1 MRKRI
6 KRWVSFA
13 LMIALVFSAAP
24 AITAKGA
31 QSTSGQNWVNQ
42 GNGYFYL
49 EGTDIKVQMANDII
63 RISGTGAIPDFDYWK
78 LYERPWHT
86 ANCKY
91 LMIDETITSIGAY
104 AFYKKESIQHVTIY
118 KNTFI
123 EERNAFEG
131 ISYKPIF
138 RITGKKEQTRMI
150 GTIPYT
156 SYDSIKAFAQS
167 NSMGAAYILDD
178 KNSALEFQESVN
190 PTICNVYWAGDKDA
204 PWADVDVHGNGN
216 VATPILKLADV
227 NPDPSLKV
235 SAQVRYQ
242 GMACYEAYAAFIGDY
257 TFATTFNVVVEKNN
271 KSLKKTDQ
279 VLQYTL
285 TIPAKYRQAGRS
297 FRLLAIGSG
306 VVPVYD
312 DLDTSDSTITFATD
326 EPTTAYAL
334 VYK

>member
-1 MRKRI
+1 MCHVCKLHSSGKKVVDI
-6 KRWVSFA
+6 DE
-13 LMIALVFSAAP
+13 LVKELGEILGRGFSAVVMVP
-24 AITAKGA
+24 GVDDEVLDLFLSQTPIHRTVVDDGVHVGVVGEGLGA
-31 QSTSGQNWVNQ
+31 GHLGGTRSCICLLEIGVDLVVGYSSG
-42 GNGYFYL
+42 GG
-49 EGTDIKVQMANDII
+49 
-63 RISGTGAIPDFDYWK
+63 GTG
-78 LYERPWHT
+78 
-86 ANCKY
+86 
-91 LMIDETITSIGAY
+91 
-104 AFYKKESIQHVTIY
+104 V
-118 KNTFI
+118 
-123 EERNAFEG
+123 EG
-131 ISYKPIF
+131 
-138 RITGKKEQTRMI
+138 GVV
-150 GTIPYT
+150 
-156 SYDSIKAFAQS
+156 
-167 NSMGAAYILDD
+167 L
-178 KNSALEFQESVN
+178 
-190 PTICNVYWAGDKDA
+190 
-204 PWADVDVHGNGN
+204 ADVDVHGNGN